1 MDTLAQIRLKTS
13 FESSLVS
20 VKTKFS
26 AAVELD
32 SSMSPLGSFRRNCRA
47 ASVGSTLSMNLL
59 DVLDIP
65 TSEFRS
71 DPVSVIR
78 RNILMLVNRGNYI
91 QARKYLGNF
100 PNSNN
105 RKT

>member
-1 MDTLAQIRLKTS
+1 MIK
-13 FESSLVS
+13 F
-20 VKTKFS
+20 KTKFS

-32 SSMSPLGSFRRNCRA
+32 SSMSPLGSFRRHCRA

-65 TSEFRS
+65 ASEFRS

-91 QARKYLGNF
+91 QARKYLGNLINIKRQKRNHF
-100 PNSNN
+100 SHFIE
-105 RKT
+105 

>member
-1 MDTLAQIRLKTS
+1 MIK
-13 FESSLVS
+13 FE
-20 VKTKFS
+20 TKFS

-65 TSEFRS
+65 TSDFRS

-100 PNSNN
+100 TNFKRQKQNHFSHFIE
-105 RKT
+105 